1 MVENNY
7 LCWQVTCKSIY
18 MRVSLLLFCI
28 FSLFSSLSR
37 GSSIPFSPI
46 VRSYSVSDYN
56 AGIQNWSI
64 AQDDR
69 GVMYIG
75 NNKGLLEFDG
85 NSWELHELPS
95 RNIVRSV
102 YIGKD
107 GKIFVGSF
115 EEFGYFERN
124 SLDSLVYHS
133 LKDEAKDFRF
143 HNDEIWTITSAHG
156 EIVFQSFGSL
166 FFYDGHTVKGIRTK
180 TLPLNLFQVGDTVYS
195 PQINGGLFVLAKNG
209 LENLI
214 ERKSLGNSDVVAG
227 LPYNDGVLFLTQKS
241 GGFVYQSGKIL
252 KWHTECDAELEKYS
266 VNRAVMTKDSCY
278 IIGTLSNGIYAI
290 DKEGRLLWKENTDSR
305 LQNNT
310 VLGLYCDAD
319 NNVWTAL
326 DEGIAY
332 IQNNSL
338 VYYYEPPYR
347 KIGMVYDVLVK
358 EDEAYIASNQGLYR
372 IRNRVPE
379 LVPGLEEQAWFVGE
393 WGKQILCGHN
403 KGTFQISGS
412 QASLI
417 SDVRGAMCMKEVN
430 LEGRSFL
437 LQGTYTFLN
446 LYNEESSG
454 IWRFLR
460 SLGGFTH
467 MVREIEMDPQGN
479 IWVKHLRKGLFRF
492 RINPDLKRVEDVR
505 TYMELGDV
513 KDGDFSLFKINGR
526 VVFSNGEMFY
536 TYEDM
541 NDSIIPYES
550 MNEQLADLKGIHSVS
565 HAKGNLY
572 WFVNSKMAYLVKC
585 EMNVFRIEHRIPFSL
600 FDGLSIEERAA
611 MVYDKASGSS
621 YLCLNNA
628 VARIDSDSSLL
639 YKSSIRRSLWIS
651 AITTESEWTGK
662 IKKMSVQKENKIDA
676 DLNTVCFSLCYPVYN
691 DYTYKV
697 RYKLEGLSDQWVEG
711 DRSLQKKY
719 TRLPFGS
726 YVFKAEIYNENEVL
740 ALVTLPF
747 EVLRPWFLSYWA
759 ITGYVLIGL
768 LLLLLLQYIVYQSVK
783 KKKDRVIE
791 QQRITHQAEIEIQ
804 EKKIIELEKEQLEAD
819 LRFKSKELS
828 GVVMTNIAHQEFL
841 NSLKE
846 EIQQQ
851 KLSGQYT
858 RKNLDKL
865 LVLIN
870 QSIVSDEENWN
881 MFQANFDRIHEN
893 FFRNLKQQYPDLT
906 AGDLRFCALLRL
918 NMPTKEIAK
927 LLNISVRGVDAAR
940 YRLRKKFNLSQEDS
954 LTDFMINFK

>member
-1 MVENNY
+1 M
-7 LCWQVTCKSIY
+7 
-18 MRVSLLLFCI
+18 
-28 FSLFSSLSR
+28 
-37 GSSIPFSPI
+37 
-46 VRSYSVSDYN
+46 
-56 AGIQNWSI
+56 
-64 AQDDR
+64 
-69 GVMYIG
+69 
-75 NNKGLLEFDG
+75 
-85 NSWELHELPS
+85 
-95 RNIVRSV
+95 
-102 YIGKD
+102 
-107 GKIFVGSF
+107 
-115 EEFGYFERN
+115 
-124 SLDSLVYHS
+124 
-133 LKDEAKDFRF
+133 
-143 HNDEIWTITSAHG
+143 
-156 EIVFQSFGSL
+156 
-166 FFYDGHTVKGIRTK
+166 
-180 TLPLNLFQVGDTVYS
+180 
-195 PQINGGLFVLAKNG
+195 
-209 LENLI
+209 
-214 ERKSLGNSDVVAG
+214 
-227 LPYNDGVLFLTQKS
+227 
-241 GGFVYQSGKIL
+241 
-252 KWHTECDAELEKYS
+252 
-266 VNRAVMTKDSCY
+266 
-278 IIGTLSNGIYAI
+278 
-290 DKEGRLLWKENTDSR
+290 
-305 LQNNT
+305 
-310 VLGLYCDAD
+310 
-319 NNVWTAL
+319 

-526 VVFSNGEMFY
+526 VVFSNGETFY

-572 WFVNSKMAYLVKC
+572 WFVSSKMAYLVKC

-611 MVYDKASGSS
+611 MVYDKSSGSS

-662 IKKMSVQKENKIDA
+662 IKRLSVQKENKIDA

-740 ALVTLPF
+740 ASVTLPF
-747 EVLRPWFLSYWA
+747 EVLRPWYLSYWA
-759 ITGYVLIGL
+759 ITGYVLIGV
-768 LLLLLLQYIVYQSVK
+768 LLLLLLQYVVYQSVK

-791 QQRITHQAEIEIQ
+791 QQRIAHQAEIEIQ

>member
-1 MVENNY
+1 
-7 LCWQVTCKSIY
+7 
-18 MRVSLLLFCI
+18 MRTTLLLFCV

-46 VRSYSVSDYN
+46 VRSYSVSNYN
-56 AGIQNWSI
+56 AGIQNWSV
-64 AQDDR
+64 AQDER
-69 GVMYIG
+69 GIMYIG

-85 NSWELHELPS
+85 NRWKLHELPTK
-95 RNIVRSV
+95 NIVRTV
-102 YIGKD
+102 YIGED

-115 EEFGYFERN
+115 EEFGYFERD

-133 LKDEAKDFRF
+133 LKDEVKDFRF
-143 HNDEIWTITSAHG
+143 QNDEIWSIVPVQD

-166 FFYDGHTVKGIRTK
+166 FIYDGHTVRGIRTK
-180 TLPLNLFQVGDTVYS
+180 SLPLNLFQVGDTFYS
-195 PQINGGLFVLAKNG
+195 QLINEGLSIFINDG
-209 LENLI
+209 FEHLI
-214 ERKSLGNSDVVAG
+214 DRKLLGDSDVMAG
-227 LPYNDGVLFLTQKS
+227 LSYDDGALLLTRNS
-241 GGFVYQSGKIL
+241 GGFIYQHGKVV
-252 KWHTECDAELEKYS
+252 KWHTECDAELEKYT

-278 IIGTLSNGIYAI
+278 IIGTISNGVYAI
-290 DKEGRLLWKENTDSR
+290 DKKGRLLWKENTDSR

-319 NNVWTAL
+319 NNVWVAL

-332 IQNNSL
+332 ILNNSL

-347 KIGMVYDVLVK
+347 KIGMIYDVLVK
-358 EDEAYIASNQGLYR
+358 EDEAYVASNQGVYR
-372 IRNRVPE
+372 MKSGKLE
-379 LVPGLEEQAWFVGE
+379 LVPGLEEQAWYVKE
-393 WGKQILCGHN
+393 WGNQILCGHN
-403 KGTFQISGS
+403 KGTFQIAGL

-417 SDVRGAMCMKEVN
+417 SDVRGAMCMREIYH
-430 LEGRSFL
+430 EGHPLL

-446 LYNEESSG
+446 LYKENASG
-454 IWRFLR
+454 VWSFLN

-467 MVREIEMDPQGN
+467 MVRGIEMDHRGN
-479 IWVKHLRKGLFRF
+479 IWVKHLRKGLFRL
-492 RINPDLKRVEDVR
+492 RTSPDLKRVEDLKM
-505 TYMELGDV
+505 YMELGDV
-513 KDGDFSLFKINGR
+513 KDGNFSLFKINGR
-526 VVFSNGEMFY
+526 VVFSNGKAFY

-541 NDSIIPYES
+541 TDSIIPYEV
-550 MNEQLADLKGIHSVS
+550 MNEQLPELKGINDVS
-565 HAKGNLY
+565 HAGGHMY
-572 WFVNSKMAYLVKC
+572 WFVSGRMAYLVKC
-585 EMNVFRIEHRIPFSL
+585 EMNVFQIEHRIPFSL
-600 FDGLSIEERAA
+600 FEGLSIEERAA
-611 MVYDKASGSS
+611 MVYDKGSKSS

-628 VARIDSDSSLL
+628 IARIDADSSLL
-639 YKSSIRRSLWIS
+639 YKSSVKRSLWVS
-651 AITTESEWTGK
+651 GITVEAEWTGK
-662 IKKMSVQKENKIDA
+662 KKQLSVQEENKIEA
-676 DLNTVCFSLCYPVYN
+676 EFSTVCFSLCYPVYN
-691 DYTYKV
+691 NYTYKV
-697 RYKLEGLSDQWVEG
+697 RYKLEGLNDQWVDNE
-711 DRSLQKKY
+711 RSLEKKY

-726 YVFKAEIYNENEVL
+726 YVFKAEVYDGNQIL
-740 ALVTLPF
+740 ASTTLPF
-747 EVLRPWFLSYWA
+747 VILRPWYLSYWA
-759 ITGYVLIGL
+759 ISGYVLVGL
-768 LLLLLLQYIVYQSVK
+768 ILLLLLQYIVYQSVK

-791 QQRITHQAEIEIQ
+791 QQRIAHQTEIEQQ

-865 LVLIN
+865 LALVN
-870 QSIVSDEENWN
+870 NNIVSDEENWN

-906 AGDLRFCALLRL
+906 SGDLRFCALLRL
-918 NMPTKEIAK
+918 NLPTKEIAK
-927 LLNISVRGVDAAR
+927 LLNISIRGVDAAR

>member
-1 MVENNY
+1 
-7 LCWQVTCKSIY
+7 
-18 MRVSLLLFCI
+18 
-28 FSLFSSLSR
+28 
-37 GSSIPFSPI
+37 
-46 VRSYSVSDYN
+46 
-56 AGIQNWSI
+56 
-64 AQDDR
+64 
-69 GVMYIG
+69 
-75 NNKGLLEFDG
+75 
-85 NSWELHELPS
+85 
-95 RNIVRSV
+95 
-102 YIGKD
+102 
-107 GKIFVGSF
+107 
-115 EEFGYFERN
+115 
-124 SLDSLVYHS
+124 
-133 LKDEAKDFRF
+133 
-143 HNDEIWTITSAHG
+143 
-156 EIVFQSFGSL
+156 
-166 FFYDGHTVKGIRTK
+166 
-180 TLPLNLFQVGDTVYS
+180 
-195 PQINGGLFVLAKNG
+195 
-209 LENLI
+209 
-214 ERKSLGNSDVVAG
+214 
-227 LPYNDGVLFLTQKS
+227 
-241 GGFVYQSGKIL
+241 
-252 KWHTECDAELEKYS
+252 
-266 VNRAVMTKDSCY
+266 
-278 IIGTLSNGIYAI
+278 
-290 DKEGRLLWKENTDSR
+290 
-305 LQNNT
+305 
-310 VLGLYCDAD
+310 
-319 NNVWTAL
+319 
-326 DEGIAY
+326 
-332 IQNNSL
+332 
-338 VYYYEPPYR
+338 
-347 KIGMVYDVLVK
+347 MVYDVLVK

-446 LYNEESSG
+446 LYNEEPSG

-526 VVFSNGEMFY
+526 VVFSNGETFY

-572 WFVNSKMAYLVKC
+572 WFVSSKMAYLVKC

-611 MVYDKASGSS
+611 MVYDKSSGSS

-662 IKKMSVQKENKIDA
+662 IKRLSVQKENKIDA

-740 ALVTLPF
+740 ASVTLPF
-747 EVLRPWFLSYWA
+747 EVLRPWYLSYWA
-759 ITGYVLIGL
+759 ITGYVLIGV
-768 LLLLLLQYIVYQSVK
+768 LLLLLLQYVVYQSVK

-791 QQRITHQAEIEIQ
+791 QQRIAHQAEIEIQ

-954 LTDFMINFK
+954 LTDFMLSLIHISEPTRRS

>member
-1 MVENNY
+1 
-7 LCWQVTCKSIY
+7 
-18 MRVSLLLFCI
+18 
-28 FSLFSSLSR
+28 
-37 GSSIPFSPI
+37 
-46 VRSYSVSDYN
+46 
-56 AGIQNWSI
+56 
-64 AQDDR
+64 
-69 GVMYIG
+69 
-75 NNKGLLEFDG
+75 
-85 NSWELHELPS
+85 
-95 RNIVRSV
+95 
-102 YIGKD
+102 
-107 GKIFVGSF
+107 
-115 EEFGYFERN
+115 
-124 SLDSLVYHS
+124 
-133 LKDEAKDFRF
+133 
-143 HNDEIWTITSAHG
+143 
-156 EIVFQSFGSL
+156 
-166 FFYDGHTVKGIRTK
+166 
-180 TLPLNLFQVGDTVYS
+180 
-195 PQINGGLFVLAKNG
+195 
-209 LENLI
+209 
-214 ERKSLGNSDVVAG
+214 
-227 LPYNDGVLFLTQKS
+227 
-241 GGFVYQSGKIL
+241 
-252 KWHTECDAELEKYS
+252 
-266 VNRAVMTKDSCY
+266 
-278 IIGTLSNGIYAI
+278 
-290 DKEGRLLWKENTDSR
+290 
-305 LQNNT
+305 
-310 VLGLYCDAD
+310 
-319 NNVWTAL
+319 
-326 DEGIAY
+326 
-332 IQNNSL
+332 
-338 VYYYEPPYR
+338 
-347 KIGMVYDVLVK
+347 MVYDVLVK

-446 LYNEESSG
+446 LYNEEPSG

-526 VVFSNGEMFY
+526 VVFSNGETFY

-541 NDSIIPYES
+541 NDFIIPYES

-572 WFVNSKMAYLVKC
+572 WFVSSKMAYLVKC

-662 IKKMSVQKENKIDA
+662 IKRLSVQKENKIDA

-740 ALVTLPF
+740 ASVMLPF
-747 EVLRPWFLSYWA
+747 EVLRPWYLSYWA

-791 QQRITHQAEIEIQ
+791 QQRIAHQAEIEIQ

>member
-1 MVENNY
+1 M
-7 LCWQVTCKSIY
+7 
-18 MRVSLLLFCI
+18 
-28 FSLFSSLSR
+28 
-37 GSSIPFSPI
+37 
-46 VRSYSVSDYN
+46 
-56 AGIQNWSI
+56 
-64 AQDDR
+64 
-69 GVMYIG
+69 
-75 NNKGLLEFDG
+75 
-85 NSWELHELPS
+85 
-95 RNIVRSV
+95 
-102 YIGKD
+102 
-107 GKIFVGSF
+107 
-115 EEFGYFERN
+115 
-124 SLDSLVYHS
+124 
-133 LKDEAKDFRF
+133 
-143 HNDEIWTITSAHG
+143 
-156 EIVFQSFGSL
+156 
-166 FFYDGHTVKGIRTK
+166 
-180 TLPLNLFQVGDTVYS
+180 
-195 PQINGGLFVLAKNG
+195 
-209 LENLI
+209 
-214 ERKSLGNSDVVAG
+214 
-227 LPYNDGVLFLTQKS
+227 
-241 GGFVYQSGKIL
+241 
-252 KWHTECDAELEKYS
+252 
-266 VNRAVMTKDSCY
+266 
-278 IIGTLSNGIYAI
+278 
-290 DKEGRLLWKENTDSR
+290 
-305 LQNNT
+305 
-310 VLGLYCDAD
+310 
-319 NNVWTAL
+319 

-372 IRNRVPE
+372 VKNRVPE

-393 WGKQILCGHN
+393 WGKQVLCGHN
-403 KGTFQISGS
+403 KGTFLISGS

-417 SDVRGAMCMKEVN
+417 SDVRGAMCMKEIN

-526 VVFSNGEMFY
+526 VVFSNGETFY

-572 WFVNSKMAYLVKC
+572 WFVSSKMAYLVKC

-662 IKKMSVQKENKIDA
+662 IKRLSVQEENKIDA

-719 TRLPFGS
+719 TRLPFGA

-740 ALVTLPF
+740 ASVTLPF
-747 EVLRPWFLSYWA
+747 EVLRPWYLSYWA
-759 ITGYVLIGL
+759 ITGYVLMGL

-791 QQRITHQAEIEIQ
+791 QQRIAHQAEIEIQ

-870 QSIVSDEENWN
+870 QSFVSDEENWN

>member
-1 MVENNY
+1 MLKDY
-7 LCWQVTCKSIY
+7 RKVTS
-18 MRVSLLLFCI
+18 MRTTLLLFCV

-46 VRSYSVSDYN
+46 VRSYSVSNYN
-56 AGIQNWSI
+56 AGIQNWSV
-64 AQDDR
+64 AQDER
-69 GVMYIG
+69 GIMYVG

-85 NSWELHELPS
+85 NRWKLHELPTK
-95 RNIVRSV
+95 NIVRSV
-102 YIGKD
+102 YMGED

-133 LKDEAKDFRF
+133 LKSEVKDFRF
-143 HNDEIWTITSAHG
+143 QNDEIWSIVPVQD

-166 FFYDGHTVKGIRTK
+166 FIYDGHTVRGIRTK
-180 TLPLNLFQVGDTVYS
+180 SLPLNLFQVGDTFYS
-195 PQINGGLFVLAKNG
+195 QLINEGLSIFINDG
-209 LENLI
+209 FEHLI
-214 ERKSLGNSDVVAG
+214 DRKLLGDSDVMAG
-227 LPYNDGVLFLTQKS
+227 LSYDDGALLLTRNS
-241 GGFVYQSGKIL
+241 GGFIYQHGKVV
-252 KWHTECDAELEKYS
+252 KWHTECDAELEKYT

-278 IIGTLSNGIYAI
+278 IIGTISNGVYAI
-290 DKEGRLLWKENTDSR
+290 DKKGRLLWKENTDSR

-319 NNVWTAL
+319 NNVWVAL

-332 IQNNSL
+332 ILNNSL

-347 KIGMVYDVLVK
+347 KIGMIYDVLVK
-358 EDEAYIASNQGLYR
+358 EDEAYVASNQGVYR
-372 IRNRVPE
+372 MKSGKLE
-379 LVPGLEEQAWFVGE
+379 LVPGLEEQAWYVKE
-393 WGKQILCGHN
+393 WGNQILCGHN
-403 KGTFQISGS
+403 KGTFQIAGL

-417 SDVRGAMCMKEVN
+417 SDVRGAMCMREIYH
-430 LEGRSFL
+430 EGRPLL

-446 LYNEESSG
+446 LYKENASG
-454 IWRFLR
+454 VWSFLN

-467 MVREIEMDPQGN
+467 MVRGIEMDHRGN
-479 IWVKHLRKGLFRF
+479 IWVKHLRKGLFRL
-492 RINPDLKRVEDVR
+492 RISPDLKRVEDLKM
-505 TYMELGDV
+505 YMELGDV
-513 KDGDFSLFKINGR
+513 KDGNFSLFKINGR
-526 VVFSNGEMFY
+526 VVFSNGKAFY

-541 NDSIIPYES
+541 TDSIIPYEV
-550 MNEQLADLKGIHSVS
+550 MNEQLPELKGINDVS
-565 HAKGNLY
+565 HAGGHMY
-572 WFVNSKMAYLVKC
+572 WFVSGRMAYLVKC
-585 EMNVFRIEHRIPFSL
+585 EMNVFQIEHRIPFSL
-600 FDGLSIEERAA
+600 FEGLSIEERAA
-611 MVYDKASGSS
+611 MVYDKGSKSS

-628 VARIDSDSSLL
+628 IARIDADSSLL
-639 YKSSIRRSLWIS
+639 YKSSVKRSLWVLG
-651 AITTESEWTGK
+651 ITVEAEWTGK
-662 IKKMSVQKENKIDA
+662 KKQLSVQEENKIEA
-676 DLNTVCFSLCYPVYN
+676 EFSTVCFSLCYPVYN
-691 DYTYKV
+691 NYTYKV
-697 RYKLEGLSDQWVEG
+697 RYKLEGLNDQWVDNE
-711 DRSLQKKY
+711 RSLEKKY

-726 YVFKAEIYNENEVL
+726 YVFKAEVYDGNQIL
-740 ALVTLPF
+740 ASTTLPF
-747 EVLRPWFLSYWA
+747 VILRPWYLSYWA
-759 ITGYVLIGL
+759 ISGYVLAGL
-768 LLLLLLQYIVYQSVK
+768 ILLLLLQYIVYQSVK

-791 QQRITHQAEIEIQ
+791 QQRIAHQAEIEQQ

-865 LVLIN
+865 LALVN
-870 QSIVSDEENWN
+870 NNIVSDEESWN

-906 AGDLRFCALLRL
+906 SGDLRFCALLRL
-918 NMPTKEIAK
+918 NLPTKEIAK
-927 LLNISVRGVDAAR
+927 LLNISIRGVDAAR
-940 YRLRKKFNLSQEDS
+940 YRLRKKFNLPQEDS

>member
-1 MVENNY
+1 
-7 LCWQVTCKSIY
+7 
-18 MRVSLLLFCI
+18 MRTTLLLFCI

-64 AQDDR
+64 AQDER
-69 GVMYIG
+69 GIMYIG

-85 NSWELHELPS
+85 SRWELHELPTK
-95 RNIVRSV
+95 NIVRAV
-102 YIGKD
+102 YIGED

-115 EEFGYFERN
+115 EEFGYFERD
-124 SLDSLVYHS
+124 SLDCLVYHS
-133 LKDEAKDFRF
+133 LKDEVKDFRF
-143 HNDEIWTITSAHG
+143 QNDEIWSIVPVQD

-166 FFYDGHTVKGIRTK
+166 FIYDGHIVRGIRTK
-180 TLPLNLFQVGDTVYS
+180 SLPLNLFQVGDTFYS
-195 PQINGGLFVLAKNG
+195 QLINEGLSIFINDG
-209 LENLI
+209 FERLI
-214 ERKSLGNSDVVAG
+214 DRKLLGDSDVMAG
-227 LPYNDGVLFLTQKS
+227 LPYDDGALLLTRNS
-241 GGFVYQSGKIL
+241 GGFIYQHGKVV
-252 KWHTECDAELEKYS
+252 KWHTECDAELEKYT

-278 IIGTLSNGIYAI
+278 IIGTISNGVYAI
-290 DKEGRLLWKENTDSR
+290 DKKGRLLWKENTDSR

-319 NNVWTAL
+319 NNVWVAL

-332 IQNNSL
+332 ILNNSL

-347 KIGMVYDVLVK
+347 KIGMIYDVLVK
-358 EDEAYIASNQGLYR
+358 EDEAYVASNQGVYR
-372 IRNRVPE
+372 MKSGKLE
-379 LVPGLEEQAWFVGE
+379 LVPGLEEQAWYVKE
-393 WGKQILCGHN
+393 WGNQILCGHN
-403 KGTFQISGS
+403 KGTFQIAGL

-417 SDVRGAMCMKEVN
+417 SDVRGAMCMREIYH
-430 LEGRSFL
+430 EGHPLL

-446 LYNEESSG
+446 LYKENASG
-454 IWRFLR
+454 VWSFLN

-467 MVREIEMDPQGN
+467 MVRGIEMYHRGN
-479 IWVKHLRKGLFRF
+479 IWVKHLRKGLFRL
-492 RINPDLKRVEDVR
+492 RISQDLKRVEDLKM
-505 TYMELGDV
+505 YMELGDV
-513 KDGDFSLFKINGR
+513 KDGNFSLFKINGR
-526 VVFSNGEMFY
+526 VVFSNGKAFY

-541 NDSIIPYES
+541 ADSIISYEV
-550 MNEQLADLKGIHSVS
+550 MNEQLPELKGINDVS
-565 HAKGNLY
+565 HAGGNMY
-572 WFVNSKMAYLVKC
+572 WLVSGRMAYLVKC
-585 EMNVFRIEHRIPFSL
+585 EMNVFQVEHRIPFSL
-600 FDGLSIEERAA
+600 FEGLSIEERAA
-611 MVYDKASGSS
+611 MVYNKGSKSS

-628 VARIDSDSSLL
+628 IARIDADSSLL
-639 YKSSIRRSLWIS
+639 YKSPVKRSLWVS
-651 AITTESEWTGK
+651 GITVEAEWTGK
-662 IKKMSVQKENKIDA
+662 KKQLSVQEENKIEA
-676 DLNTVCFSLCYPVYN
+676 EFSTVCFSLCYPVYN
-691 DYTYKV
+691 NYTYKV
-697 RYKLEGLSDQWVEG
+697 RYKLEGLNDQWVDNE
-711 DRSLQKKY
+711 RSLEKKY

-726 YVFKAEIYNENEVL
+726 YVFKAEVYDGNQIL
-740 ALVTLPF
+740 ASTTLPF
-747 EVLRPWFLSYWA
+747 VILRPWYLSYWA
-759 ITGYVLIGL
+759 ISGYVLAGL
-768 LLLLLLQYIVYQSVK
+768 ILLLLLQYIVYQSVK

-791 QQRITHQAEIEIQ
+791 QQRIAHQTEIEQQ

-865 LVLIN
+865 LALVN
-870 QSIVSDEENWN
+870 NNIVSDEENWN

-906 AGDLRFCALLRL
+906 SGDLRFCALLRL
-918 NMPTKEIAK
+918 NLPTKEIAK
-927 LLNISVRGVDAAR
+927 LLNISIRGVDAAR

>member
-1 MVENNY
+1 
-7 LCWQVTCKSIY
+7 
-18 MRVSLLLFCI
+18 
-28 FSLFSSLSR
+28 
-37 GSSIPFSPI
+37 
-46 VRSYSVSDYN
+46 
-56 AGIQNWSI
+56 
-64 AQDDR
+64 
-69 GVMYIG
+69 
-75 NNKGLLEFDG
+75 
-85 NSWELHELPS
+85 
-95 RNIVRSV
+95 
-102 YIGKD
+102 
-107 GKIFVGSF
+107 
-115 EEFGYFERN
+115 
-124 SLDSLVYHS
+124 
-133 LKDEAKDFRF
+133 
-143 HNDEIWTITSAHG
+143 
-156 EIVFQSFGSL
+156 
-166 FFYDGHTVKGIRTK
+166 
-180 TLPLNLFQVGDTVYS
+180 
-195 PQINGGLFVLAKNG
+195 
-209 LENLI
+209 
-214 ERKSLGNSDVVAG
+214 
-227 LPYNDGVLFLTQKS
+227 
-241 GGFVYQSGKIL
+241 
-252 KWHTECDAELEKYS
+252 
-266 VNRAVMTKDSCY
+266 
-278 IIGTLSNGIYAI
+278 
-290 DKEGRLLWKENTDSR
+290 
-305 LQNNT
+305 
-310 VLGLYCDAD
+310 
-319 NNVWTAL
+319 
-326 DEGIAY
+326 
-332 IQNNSL
+332 
-338 VYYYEPPYR
+338 
-347 KIGMVYDVLVK
+347 MVYDVLVK

-662 IKKMSVQKENKIDA
+662 IKRLSVQKENKIDA

>member
-1 MVENNY
+1 
-7 LCWQVTCKSIY
+7 
-18 MRVSLLLFCI
+18 MRTTLLLFCI

-64 AQDDR
+64 AQDER
-69 GVMYIG
+69 GIMYIG

-85 NSWELHELPS
+85 SRWELHELPTK
-95 RNIVRSV
+95 NIVRAV
-102 YIGKD
+102 YIGED

-115 EEFGYFERN
+115 EEFGYFERD
-124 SLDSLVYHS
+124 SLDCLVYHS
-133 LKDEAKDFRF
+133 LKDEVKDFRF
-143 HNDEIWTITSAHG
+143 QNDEIWSIVPVQD

-166 FFYDGHTVKGIRTK
+166 FIYDGHIVRGIRTK
-180 TLPLNLFQVGDTVYS
+180 SLPLNLFQVGDTFYS
-195 PQINGGLFVLAKNG
+195 QLINEGLSIFINDG
-209 LENLI
+209 FERLI
-214 ERKSLGNSDVVAG
+214 DRKLLGDSDVMAG
-227 LPYNDGVLFLTQKS
+227 LPYDDGALLLTRNS
-241 GGFVYQSGKIL
+241 GGFIYQHGKVV
-252 KWHTECDAELEKYS
+252 KWHTECDAELEKYT

-278 IIGTLSNGIYAI
+278 IIGTISNGVYAI
-290 DKEGRLLWKENTDSR
+290 DKKGRLLWKENTDSR

-319 NNVWTAL
+319 NNVWVAL

-332 IQNNSL
+332 ILNNSL

-347 KIGMVYDVLVK
+347 KIGMIYDVLVK
-358 EDEAYIASNQGLYR
+358 EDEAYVASNQGVYR
-372 IRNRVPE
+372 MKSGKLE
-379 LVPGLEEQAWFVGE
+379 LVPGLEEQAWYVKE
-393 WGKQILCGHN
+393 WGNQILCGHN
-403 KGTFQISGS
+403 KGTFQIAGL

-417 SDVRGAMCMKEVN
+417 SDVRGAMCMREIYH
-430 LEGRSFL
+430 EGRPLL

-446 LYNEESSG
+446 LYKENASG
-454 IWRFLR
+454 VWSFLN

-467 MVREIEMDPQGN
+467 MVRGIEMDHRGN
-479 IWVKHLRKGLFRF
+479 IWVKHLRKGLFRL
-492 RINPDLKRVEDVR
+492 RISPDLKRVEDLKM
-505 TYMELGDV
+505 YMELGDV
-513 KDGDFSLFKINGR
+513 KDGNFSLFKINGR
-526 VVFSNGEMFY
+526 VVFSNGKAFY

-541 NDSIIPYES
+541 TDSIIPYEV
-550 MNEQLADLKGIHSVS
+550 MNEQLPELKGINDVS
-565 HAKGNLY
+565 HAGGHMY
-572 WFVNSKMAYLVKC
+572 WFVSGRMAYLVKC
-585 EMNVFRIEHRIPFSL
+585 EMNVFQIEHRIPFSL
-600 FDGLSIEERAA
+600 FEGLSIEERAA
-611 MVYDKASGSS
+611 MVYDKGSKSS

-628 VARIDSDSSLL
+628 IARIDADSSLL
-639 YKSSIRRSLWIS
+639 YKSSVKRSLWVS
-651 AITTESEWTGK
+651 GITVEAEWTGK
-662 IKKMSVQKENKIDA
+662 KKQLSVQEENKIEA
-676 DLNTVCFSLCYPVYN
+676 EFSTVCFSLCYPVYN
-691 DYTYKV
+691 NYTYKV
-697 RYKLEGLSDQWVEG
+697 RYKLEGLNDQWVDNE
-711 DRSLQKKY
+711 RSLEKKY

-726 YVFKAEIYNENEVL
+726 YVFKAEVYDGNQIL
-740 ALVTLPF
+740 ASTTLPF
-747 EVLRPWFLSYWA
+747 VILRPWYLSYWA
-759 ITGYVLIGL
+759 ISGYVLAGL
-768 LLLLLLQYIVYQSVK
+768 ILLLLLQYIVYQSVK

-791 QQRITHQAEIEIQ
+791 QQRIAHQAEIEQQ

-865 LVLIN
+865 LALVN
-870 QSIVSDEENWN
+870 NNIVSDEESWN

-906 AGDLRFCALLRL
+906 SGDLRFCALLRL
-918 NMPTKEIAK
+918 NLPTKEIAK
-927 LLNISVRGVDAAR
+927 LLNISIRGVDAAR
-940 YRLRKKFNLSQEDS
+940 YRLRKKFNLPQEDS

>member
-1 MVENNY
+1 M
-7 LCWQVTCKSIY
+7 
-18 MRVSLLLFCI
+18 
-28 FSLFSSLSR
+28 
-37 GSSIPFSPI
+37 
-46 VRSYSVSDYN
+46 
-56 AGIQNWSI
+56 
-64 AQDDR
+64 
-69 GVMYIG
+69 
-75 NNKGLLEFDG
+75 
-85 NSWELHELPS
+85 
-95 RNIVRSV
+95 
-102 YIGKD
+102 
-107 GKIFVGSF
+107 
-115 EEFGYFERN
+115 
-124 SLDSLVYHS
+124 
-133 LKDEAKDFRF
+133 
-143 HNDEIWTITSAHG
+143 
-156 EIVFQSFGSL
+156 
-166 FFYDGHTVKGIRTK
+166 
-180 TLPLNLFQVGDTVYS
+180 
-195 PQINGGLFVLAKNG
+195 
-209 LENLI
+209 
-214 ERKSLGNSDVVAG
+214 
-227 LPYNDGVLFLTQKS
+227 
-241 GGFVYQSGKIL
+241 
-252 KWHTECDAELEKYS
+252 
-266 VNRAVMTKDSCY
+266 
-278 IIGTLSNGIYAI
+278 
-290 DKEGRLLWKENTDSR
+290 
-305 LQNNT
+305 
-310 VLGLYCDAD
+310 
-319 NNVWTAL
+319 

-446 LYNEESSG
+446 LYNEEPSG

-526 VVFSNGEMFY
+526 VVFSNGETFY

-541 NDSIIPYES
+541 NDFIIPYES

-572 WFVNSKMAYLVKC
+572 WFVSSKMAYLVKC

-662 IKKMSVQKENKIDA
+662 IKRLSVQKENKIDA

-740 ALVTLPF
+740 ASVMLPF
-747 EVLRPWFLSYWA
+747 EVLRPWYLSYWA

>member
-1 MVENNY
+1 
-7 LCWQVTCKSIY
+7 
-18 MRVSLLLFCI
+18 MRTTLLLFCI

-56 AGIQNWSI
+56 AGIQNWSV
-64 AQDDR
+64 AQDER
-69 GVMYIG
+69 GIMYIG

-85 NSWELHELPS
+85 SRWELHELPTK
-95 RNIVRSV
+95 NIVRAV
-102 YIGKD
+102 YIGED

-115 EEFGYFERN
+115 EEFGYFERDL
-124 SLDSLVYHS
+124 LDSLVYHS
-133 LKDEAKDFRF
+133 LKDEVKDFQF
-143 HNDEIWTITSAHG
+143 QNDEVWSIVSVQD

-166 FFYDGHTVKGIRTK
+166 FIYDGHSVRGIRTK
-180 TLPLNLFQVGDTVYS
+180 SLPLNLFQVGDMFYS
-195 PQINGGLFVLAKNG
+195 QLINEGLSIFINN
-209 LENLI
+209 EFEPLI
-214 ERKSLGNSDVVAG
+214 DRKLLGDSDVMAG
-227 LPYNDGVLFLTQKS
+227 LPYDDGVLLLTRNS
-241 GGFVYQSGKIL
+241 GGFIYQHGKVV
-252 KWHTECDAELEKYS
+252 KWHTECDAELEQYT

-278 IIGTLSNGIYAI
+278 IIGTISNGVYAI
-290 DKEGRLLWKENTDSR
+290 DKKGRLLWKENTDSR

-319 NNVWTAL
+319 NNVWVAL
-326 DEGIAY
+326 DEGMAY
-332 IQNNSL
+332 ILNNSL

-347 KIGMVYDVLVK
+347 KIGMIYDVLVK
-358 EDEAYIASNQGLYR
+358 EDEAYVASNQGLYR
-372 IRNRVPE
+372 VKNGKLE
-379 LVPGLEEQAWFVGE
+379 LVPGLEEQAWYVRE
-393 WGKQILCGHN
+393 WGNQILCGHN
-403 KGTFQISGS
+403 KGTFQIEGL

-417 SDVRGAMCMKEVN
+417 SDVRGAMCMRKIYH
-430 LEGRSFL
+430 EGRPFL

-446 LYNEESSG
+446 LYKENASG
-454 IWRFLR
+454 VWSFLN

-467 MVREIEMDPQGN
+467 MVRSIEMDHRGN
-479 IWVKHLRKGLFRF
+479 IWVKHLRKGLFRL
-492 RINPDLKRVEDVR
+492 RISPDLKRVEDLKV
-505 TYMELGDV
+505 YMELGDV

-526 VVFSNGEMFY
+526 VVFSNGKAFY

-541 NDSIIPYES
+541 TDSIIPYEV
-550 MNEQLADLKGIHSVS
+550 MNEQLPELKGINDVS
-565 HAKGNLY
+565 HAGGNMY
-572 WFVNSKMAYLVKC
+572 WFVSGRMAYLVKC
-585 EMNVFRIEHRIPFSL
+585 EMNVFQIEHRIPFSL
-600 FDGLSIEERAA
+600 FEGLSIEERAA
-611 MVYDKASGSS
+611 MVYDKGSKSS

-628 VARIDSDSSLL
+628 IARIDADSSLL
-639 YKSSIRRSLWIS
+639 YKSSVKRSLWVS
-651 AITTESEWTGK
+651 GITVEAEWTGK
-662 IKKMSVQKENKIDA
+662 KKQLPVQEENKIEA
-676 DLNTVCFSLCYPVYN
+676 EFSTVCFSLCYPVYN
-691 DYTYKV
+691 NYTYKV
-697 RYKLEGLSDQWVEG
+697 RYKLEGLNDQWVDDG
-711 DRSLQKKY
+711 RSLEKKY

-726 YVFKAEIYNENEVL
+726 YVFKAEVYDGDQIL
-740 ALVTLPF
+740 ASVTLPF
-747 EVLRPWFLSYWA
+747 VILRPWYLSYWA
-759 ITGYVLIGL
+759 ISGYVLAGL

-791 QQRITHQAEIEIQ
+791 QQRIAHQTEIEQQ

-865 LVLIN
+865 LALVN
-870 QSIVSDEENWN
+870 NNIVSDEENWN

-906 AGDLRFCALLRL
+906 SGDLRFCALLRL
-918 NMPTKEIAK
+918 NLPTKEIAK

>member
-1 MVENNY
+1 M
-7 LCWQVTCKSIY
+7 
-18 MRVSLLLFCI
+18 
-28 FSLFSSLSR
+28 
-37 GSSIPFSPI
+37 
-46 VRSYSVSDYN
+46 
-56 AGIQNWSI
+56 
-64 AQDDR
+64 
-69 GVMYIG
+69 
-75 NNKGLLEFDG
+75 
-85 NSWELHELPS
+85 
-95 RNIVRSV
+95 
-102 YIGKD
+102 
-107 GKIFVGSF
+107 
-115 EEFGYFERN
+115 
-124 SLDSLVYHS
+124 
-133 LKDEAKDFRF
+133 
-143 HNDEIWTITSAHG
+143 
-156 EIVFQSFGSL
+156 
-166 FFYDGHTVKGIRTK
+166 
-180 TLPLNLFQVGDTVYS
+180 
-195 PQINGGLFVLAKNG
+195 
-209 LENLI
+209 
-214 ERKSLGNSDVVAG
+214 
-227 LPYNDGVLFLTQKS
+227 
-241 GGFVYQSGKIL
+241 
-252 KWHTECDAELEKYS
+252 
-266 VNRAVMTKDSCY
+266 
-278 IIGTLSNGIYAI
+278 
-290 DKEGRLLWKENTDSR
+290 
-305 LQNNT
+305 
-310 VLGLYCDAD
+310 
-319 NNVWTAL
+319 

-403 KGTFQISGS
+403 KGTFQILGS

-662 IKKMSVQKENKIDA
+662 IKRLSVQKENKIDA

>member
-1 MVENNY
+1 
-7 LCWQVTCKSIY
+7 
-18 MRVSLLLFCI
+18 
-28 FSLFSSLSR
+28 
-37 GSSIPFSPI
+37 
-46 VRSYSVSDYN
+46 
-56 AGIQNWSI
+56 
-64 AQDDR
+64 
-69 GVMYIG
+69 
-75 NNKGLLEFDG
+75 
-85 NSWELHELPS
+85 
-95 RNIVRSV
+95 
-102 YIGKD
+102 
-107 GKIFVGSF
+107 
-115 EEFGYFERN
+115 
-124 SLDSLVYHS
+124 
-133 LKDEAKDFRF
+133 
-143 HNDEIWTITSAHG
+143 
-156 EIVFQSFGSL
+156 
-166 FFYDGHTVKGIRTK
+166 
-180 TLPLNLFQVGDTVYS
+180 
-195 PQINGGLFVLAKNG
+195 
-209 LENLI
+209 
-214 ERKSLGNSDVVAG
+214 
-227 LPYNDGVLFLTQKS
+227 
-241 GGFVYQSGKIL
+241 
-252 KWHTECDAELEKYS
+252 
-266 VNRAVMTKDSCY
+266 
-278 IIGTLSNGIYAI
+278 
-290 DKEGRLLWKENTDSR
+290 
-305 LQNNT
+305 
-310 VLGLYCDAD
+310 
-319 NNVWTAL
+319 
-326 DEGIAY
+326 
-332 IQNNSL
+332 
-338 VYYYEPPYR
+338 
-347 KIGMVYDVLVK
+347 MVYDVLVK

-513 KDGDFSLFKINGR
+513 EDGDFSLFKINGR

-662 IKKMSVQKENKIDA
+662 IKRLSVQKENKIDA

>member
-1 MVENNY
+1 
-7 LCWQVTCKSIY
+7 
-18 MRVSLLLFCI
+18 MRTTLLLFCV

-46 VRSYSVSDYN
+46 VRSYSVSNYN
-56 AGIQNWSI
+56 AGIQNWSV
-64 AQDDR
+64 AQDER
-69 GVMYIG
+69 GIMYIG

-85 NSWELHELPS
+85 NRWKLHELPTK
-95 RNIVRSV
+95 NIVRTV
-102 YIGKD
+102 YIGED

-115 EEFGYFERN
+115 EEFGYFERD

-133 LKDEAKDFRF
+133 LKDEVKDFRF
-143 HNDEIWTITSAHG
+143 QNDEIWSIVPVQD

-166 FFYDGHTVKGIRTK
+166 FIYDGHTVRGIRTK
-180 TLPLNLFQVGDTVYS
+180 SLPLNLFQVGDTFYS
-195 PQINGGLFVLAKNG
+195 QLINEGLSIFINDG
-209 LENLI
+209 FEHLI
-214 ERKSLGNSDVVAG
+214 DRKLLGDSDVMAG
-227 LPYNDGVLFLTQKS
+227 LSYDDGALLLTRNS
-241 GGFVYQSGKIL
+241 GGFIYQHGKVV
-252 KWHTECDAELEKYS
+252 KWHTECDAELEKYT

-278 IIGTLSNGIYAI
+278 IIGTISNGVYAI
-290 DKEGRLLWKENTDSR
+290 DKKGRLLWKENTDSR

-319 NNVWTAL
+319 NNVWVAL

-332 IQNNSL
+332 ILNNSL

-347 KIGMVYDVLVK
+347 KIGMIYDVLVK
-358 EDEAYIASNQGLYR
+358 EDEAYVASNQGVYR
-372 IRNRVPE
+372 MKSGKLE
-379 LVPGLEEQAWFVGE
+379 LVPGLEEQAWYVKE
-393 WGKQILCGHN
+393 WGNQILCGHN
-403 KGTFQISGS
+403 KGTFQIAGL

-417 SDVRGAMCMKEVN
+417 SDVRGAMCMREIYH
-430 LEGRSFL
+430 EGRPLL

-446 LYNEESSG
+446 LYKENASG
-454 IWRFLR
+454 VWSFLN

-467 MVREIEMDPQGN
+467 MVRGIEMDHRGN
-479 IWVKHLRKGLFRF
+479 IWVKHLRKGLFRL
-492 RINPDLKRVEDVR
+492 RISPDLKRVEDLK

-513 KDGDFSLFKINGR
+513 KDGNFSLFKINGR
-526 VVFSNGEMFY
+526 VVFSNGKAFY

-541 NDSIIPYES
+541 TDSIIPYEV
-550 MNEQLADLKGIHSVS
+550 MNEQLPELKGINDVS
-565 HAKGNLY
+565 HAGGNMY
-572 WFVNSKMAYLVKC
+572 WFVSGRMAYLVKC
-585 EMNVFRIEHRIPFSL
+585 EMNVFQIEHRIPFSL
-600 FDGLSIEERAA
+600 FEGLSIEERAA
-611 MVYDKASGSS
+611 MVYDKGSKSS

-628 VARIDSDSSLL
+628 IARIDADSSLL
-639 YKSSIRRSLWIS
+639 YKSSVKRSLWVS
-651 AITTESEWTGK
+651 GITVEAEWTGK
-662 IKKMSVQKENKIDA
+662 KKQLSVQEENKIEA
-676 DLNTVCFSLCYPVYN
+676 EFSTVCFSLCYPVYN
-691 DYTYKV
+691 NYTYKV
-697 RYKLEGLSDQWVEG
+697 RYKLEGLNDQWVDNE
-711 DRSLQKKY
+711 RSLEKKY

-726 YVFKAEIYNENEVL
+726 YVFKAEVYDGNQIL
-740 ALVTLPF
+740 ASTTLPF
-747 EVLRPWFLSYWA
+747 VILRPWYLSYWA
-759 ITGYVLIGL
+759 ISGYVLAGL
-768 LLLLLLQYIVYQSVK
+768 ILLLLLQYIVYQSVK

-791 QQRITHQAEIEIQ
+791 QQRIAHQAEIEQQ

-865 LVLIN
+865 LALVN
-870 QSIVSDEENWN
+870 NNIVSDEESWN

-906 AGDLRFCALLRL
+906 SGDLRFCALLRL
-918 NMPTKEIAK
+918 NLPTKEIAK
-927 LLNISVRGVDAAR
+927 LLNISIRGVDAAR
-940 YRLRKKFNLSQEDS
+940 YRLRKKFNLPQEDS

>member
-1 MVENNY
+1 M
-7 LCWQVTCKSIY
+7 
-18 MRVSLLLFCI
+18 
-28 FSLFSSLSR
+28 
-37 GSSIPFSPI
+37 
-46 VRSYSVSDYN
+46 
-56 AGIQNWSI
+56 
-64 AQDDR
+64 
-69 GVMYIG
+69 
-75 NNKGLLEFDG
+75 
-85 NSWELHELPS
+85 
-95 RNIVRSV
+95 
-102 YIGKD
+102 
-107 GKIFVGSF
+107 
-115 EEFGYFERN
+115 
-124 SLDSLVYHS
+124 
-133 LKDEAKDFRF
+133 
-143 HNDEIWTITSAHG
+143 
-156 EIVFQSFGSL
+156 
-166 FFYDGHTVKGIRTK
+166 
-180 TLPLNLFQVGDTVYS
+180 
-195 PQINGGLFVLAKNG
+195 
-209 LENLI
+209 
-214 ERKSLGNSDVVAG
+214 
-227 LPYNDGVLFLTQKS
+227 
-241 GGFVYQSGKIL
+241 
-252 KWHTECDAELEKYS
+252 
-266 VNRAVMTKDSCY
+266 
-278 IIGTLSNGIYAI
+278 
-290 DKEGRLLWKENTDSR
+290 
-305 LQNNT
+305 
-310 VLGLYCDAD
+310 
-319 NNVWTAL
+319 

-372 IRNRVPE
+372 IRNRAPE

-403 KGTFQISGS
+403 KGTFQISGL
-412 QASLI
+412 QASLV
-417 SDVRGAMCMKEVN
+417 SDVRGAMCMKEIN

-505 TYMELGDV
+505 TYMELGNV
-513 KDGDFSLFKINGR
+513 KDGNFSLFKINGR
-526 VVFSNGEMFY
+526 VVFSNGETFY

-585 EMNVFRIEHRIPFSL
+585 EMNVFRIEHSIPFSL

-611 MVYDKASGSS
+611 MVYDKESGSS

-662 IKKMSVQKENKIDA
+662 VKRLSVQKENKIDA

-719 TRLPFGS
+719 TRLPFGA
-726 YVFKAEIYNENEVL
+726 YAFKAEIYNENEVL
-740 ALVTLPF
+740 ASVTLPF
-747 EVLRPWFLSYWA
+747 EVLRPWYLSYWA

-791 QQRITHQAEIEIQ
+791 QQRIAHQAEIEIQ